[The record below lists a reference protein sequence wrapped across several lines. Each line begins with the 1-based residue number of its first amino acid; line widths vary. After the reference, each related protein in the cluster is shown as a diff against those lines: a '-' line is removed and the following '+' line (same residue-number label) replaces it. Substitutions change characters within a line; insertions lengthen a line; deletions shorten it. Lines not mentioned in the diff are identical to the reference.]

1 MAVRAV
7 DMKYEP
13 HGVLAAIVGTKKMK
27 RGAIMKALW
36 KEIKKEKLQGV
47 EGDTVKYKGKTGP
60 MKTYRG
66 GQVIHVGRDPDFKEL
81 CGGKKKIA
89 MFELSVYI
97 GKYMDLVD

>member
-1 MAVRAV
+1 MVRAV
-7 DMKYEP
+7 DMKYKP

-36 KEIKKEKLQGV
+36 KEINKEKLKGV
-47 EGDTVKYKGKTGP
+47 EGDTVKYKGKTY
-60 MKTYRG
+60 KG
-66 GQVIHVGRDPDFKEL
+66 GQVIHVGDDPDFKEL

-89 MFELSVYI
+89 MFELSTYI

>member
-1 MAVRAV
+1 MVQATK
-7 DMKYEP
+7 MKYKA
-13 HGVLAAIVGTKKMK
+13 HGVLAAIIGTRKMT
-27 RGAIMKALW
+27 RGKIMAALW

-47 EGDTVKYKGKTGP
+47 EGDSVMYKGK
-60 MKTYRG
+60 KYKG